1 MSDKPL
7 TQEEWEKPRA
17 VPERTSIKRLT
28 GEIVDL
34 RAFPRSA
41 EIAADVCGRPP
52 LFTVAYSPKAPQKRL
67 EERNRAVSA

>member
-17 VPERTSIKRLT
+17 VPELTSIKRLT

-34 RAFPRSA
+34 RAFPWSA
-41 EIAADVCGRPP
+41 EIAADV
-52 LFTVAYSPKAPQKRL
+52 
-67 EERNRAVSA
+67 